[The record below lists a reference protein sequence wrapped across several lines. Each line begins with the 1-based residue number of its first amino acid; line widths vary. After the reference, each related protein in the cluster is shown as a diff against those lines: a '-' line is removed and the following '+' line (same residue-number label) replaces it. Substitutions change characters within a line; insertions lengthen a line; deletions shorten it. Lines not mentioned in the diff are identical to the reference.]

1 MIFIRIDIGHRNR
14 GMRLALV
21 GITLGIAAALAASQA
36 VASMLFGI
44 TASDAIAYA
53 GVAALL
59 AAVALAACWIPARRV
74 TRVDPL
80 RALAT
85 E

>member
-1 MIFIRIDIGHRNR
+1 MTFIRIDIGHRNR

-21 GITLGIAAALAASQA
+21 GIAAALAASQA

-74 TRVDPL
+74 PRVDPL